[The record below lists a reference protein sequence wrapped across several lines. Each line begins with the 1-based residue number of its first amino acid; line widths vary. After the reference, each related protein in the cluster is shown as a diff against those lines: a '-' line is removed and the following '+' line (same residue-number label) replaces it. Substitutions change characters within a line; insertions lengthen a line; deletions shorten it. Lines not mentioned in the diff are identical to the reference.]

1 MGGNLET
8 TAVYH
13 FLQVTNS
20 LDSLEIALGS
30 AEIVSGVESD
40 ADVTTE
46 CLSGLSSSYSSIK
59 HLRLIDLLPSQTS
72 KPDLSILTN
81 LETLSLD
88 RLMLEVMKTAKLGP
102 SLSSVEILH
111 LSFYMF
117 DESLFQK
124 ASCYTWQKLYSLLSQ
139 SM

>member
-1 MGGNLET
+1 MGWIGRKWSKQLVGGNLET

-88 RLMLEVMKTAKLGP
+88 RLMLEVMKTGKAR
-102 SLSSVEILH
+102 SLAVKRRDFTSFFLH
-111 LSFYMF
+111 VR
-117 DESLFQK
+117 
-124 ASCYTWQKLYSLLSQ
+124 
-139 SM
+139 